1 MAWRIPHW
9 QAVASKIRMIIGH
22 ERRRAIPGVYDDGG
36 TVNTRCLKEAIG
48 DAPIHVERRGESL
61 VSADRDR
68 YFLAQ
73 PVVSL
78 VVQGSERLFK
88 KHDLLPRSLID
99 TLQTSDDITNCSPG
113 LSEALH
119 AVNADPDLDFTRLF
133 KRFCRAIH
141 FVTSNSHLK
150 QGQP

>member
-9 QAVASKIRMIIGH
+9 QAVASKSRMIIGH

-73 PVVSL
+73 QVVSL

-88 KHDLLPRSLID
+88 KHDLLPRSLSMFGD
-99 TLQTSDDITNCSPG
+99 MPESP
-113 LSEALH
+113 
-119 AVNADPDLDFTRLF
+119 RLAYRSMVLTCLPP
-133 KRFCRAIH
+133 K
-141 FVTSNSHLK
+141 SS
-150 QGQP
+150 